1 MKPFVPTLPPDA
13 DTTDTC
19 PTPLQRTLKNRRRR
33 LRYVLSTVA
42 LQAVLLA
49 SGLAV
54 ALDQAKAIKGEAVER
69 FVLDQNIRTAEAV
82 ASTIREMGPQNIEFG
97 TPEWERMQ
105 RMVEQIKL
113 SSDGFVCVLDAE
125 GKVLCHPDLRRVP
138 EMRGMP
144 MNDAV
149 LMTADHGQV
158 RLGSAPDAPLAGAMD
173 MGEGETHMVAT
184 TALPSIRGRLTVH
197 QPQSGLASAGEIA
210 TDGIWIPFVAVGG
223 VVVVLTGLI
232 GHALVRR
239 HDKVLEQ
246 VNEHLEHELQ
256 LRIVQSLHTRDALIR
271 GLAKLAD
278 YRDTDTGTHLDRIAE
293 YSALLADELRGSFP
307 EITDAWIATLRT
319 ASSLHDIGKVGI
331 PDAVLL
337 KPGRFTPE
345 EREIMERHPAIGTDT
360 LIAVR
365 ETMGKDELVEMSVRV
380 TLYHHERWDGKGYPM
395 GLSGEMIPLEARI
408 VALADV
414 YDALTSK
421 RVYKDAMAHDRV
433 VDIIREGTGTQ
444 FDPAVVEAFLR
455 VQDRFDT
462 IRARL
467 QPVDPESQS
476 SKRAA

>member
-1 MKPFVPTLPPDA
+1 M
-13 DTTDTC
+13 
-19 PTPLQRTLKNRRRR
+19 
-33 LRYVLSTVA
+33 RYVLCA
-42 LQAVLLA
+42 AGLQGVLLA
-49 SGLAV
+49 AGLV
-54 ALDQAKAIKGEAVER
+54 IALDRAKQMTTDAVER
-69 FVLDQNIRTAEAV
+69 FVLDQNVRTAEAV

-97 TPEWERMQ
+97 SPGWKRMQ
-105 RMVEQIKL
+105 NMVEQIRL

-125 GKVLCHPDLRRVP
+125 GKVLCHPDLRRMP

-149 LMTADHGQV
+149 LHTADGASV
-158 RLGSAPDAPLAGAMD
+158 PLGAAPDTPLAGSMR
-173 MGEGETHMVAT
+173 MGEDETHMVAT

-197 QPQSGLASAGEIA
+197 QPQSGLASASEIA
-210 TDGIWIPFVAVGG
+210 TGGIWIPFMVVGG
-223 VVVVLTGLI
+223 VVVVLTGMIGYALI
-232 GHALVRR
+232 RR
-239 HDKVLEQ
+239 HDHVLEEI
-246 VNEHLEHELQ
+246 NEHLEHELQ

-278 YRDTDTGTHLDRIAE
+278 YRDTDTGTHLDRIAA
-293 YSALLADELRGSFP
+293 YSSLLAEELRGLYP
-307 EITDAWIATLRT
+307 EINDAWIATLRT

-345 EREIMERHPAIGTDT
+345 EREIMERHPSIGTDT
-360 LIAVR
+360 LMAVR
-365 ETMGKDELVEMSVRV
+365 ETMGEDELVEMSVRV

-433 VDIIREGTGTQ
+433 VGIISEGTGTQ
-444 FDPAVVEAFLR
+444 FDPTIVEVFLR
-455 VQDRFDT
+455 VQEQFDT
-462 IRARL
+462 IRAQL
-467 QPVDPESQS
+467 QPTDAPAEPTS
-476 SKRAA
+476 RAA